1 LVPQILNKSV
11 QGVLVSDYI
20 QDPLLI
26 NGLKFDL
33 RIYVLVTSFNPLRV
47 YIYEEGLVRFA
58 TEPFTLDPAQMS
70 NRFIHLTNYSINKF
84 SDKYVEYLEEG
95 IGTKWTLSALKVA
108 ARDRRRPCGTWAWT
122 RTS

>member
-1 LVPQILNKSV
+1 MI
-11 QGVLVSDYI
+11 VSDYI

-26 NGLKFDL
+26 NGIKFDL
-33 RIYVLVTSFNPLRV
+33 RIYVLVTSFNPLRI

-58 TEPFTLDPAQMS
+58 TEPFTLDPSQMS
-70 NRFIHLTNYSINKF
+70 NRFIHLTNYSINKY
-84 SDKYVEYLEEG
+84 SEKYVEYQEEG

-108 ARDRRRPCGTWAWT
+108 KSDGRRRCGTWAST